1 MKKIISF
8 ILTMI
13 MLLTCTSISVMAA
26 DTLNDTADQDEKMTI
41 GVSVYNLNDAEVRAF
56 RNYFENYVGMAF
68 EVEFLYSSS
77 ISTAEEEI
85 SFINELHERNVK
97 GIISF
102 PQILKKFFRYV
113 KNMVCIMYVAQ
124 ERSVMKCM
132 RK

>member
-13 MLLTCTSISVMAA
+13 MLLTCTSISVMAS
-26 DTLNDTADQDEKMTI
+26 DFQSDTADQDEKMTI
-41 GVSVYNLNDAEVRAF
+41 GVSVYNLNDAEVREF

-85 SFINELHERNVK
+85 SFINEQVRD
-97 GIISF
+97 F
-102 PQILKKFFRYV
+102 
-113 KNMVCIMYVAQ
+113 A
-124 ERSVMKCM
+124 
-132 RK
+132 

>member
-13 MLLTCTSISVMAA
+13 MLLTCTSISVMAS
-26 DTLNDTADQDEKMTI
+26 DVQSDTADQDEKMTI
-41 GVSVYNLNDAEVRAF
+41 GVSVESVSVSKSVLREF

-102 PQILKKFFRYV
+102 SI
-113 KNMVCIMYVAQ
+113 
-124 ERSVMKCM
+124 RSHFKHNQFLLSNPDDP
-132 RK
+132 

>member
-26 DTLNDTADQDEKMTI
+26 DTQSDTTNQDGKMTI

-68 EVEFLYSSS
+68 DVRVFIFFQYKYSRRRNQLYQRAS
-77 ISTAEEEI
+77 
-85 SFINELHERNVK
+85 
-97 GIISF
+97 
-102 PQILKKFFRYV
+102 
-113 KNMVCIMYVAQ
+113 
-124 ERSVMKCM
+124 
-132 RK
+132 